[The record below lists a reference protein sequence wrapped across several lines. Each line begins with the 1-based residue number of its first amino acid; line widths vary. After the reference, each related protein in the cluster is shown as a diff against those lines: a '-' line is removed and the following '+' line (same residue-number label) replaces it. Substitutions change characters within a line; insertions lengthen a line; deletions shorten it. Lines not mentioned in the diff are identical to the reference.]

1 MKPKEVVEIIRNQ
14 KVVKIVNDYDKLD
27 EYIDPILEELRS
39 RQKRDEGWEEIK
51 GETGGGY
58 GMNVFFNRNTFA
70 TDVVAWRGRY
80 EFLDCLGG
88 WVYPW
93 SWLVSKSGVRGQLCK
108 HPFEDK
114 GYWLYLSDRMG
125 NHWDITPEEITKNY
139 IVDWNSINFNGIHPT
154 K

>member
-14 KVVKIVNDYDKLD
+14 KVIKVVSDYDKLD

-39 RQKRDEGWEEIK
+39 RRKRDEGWEEIK
-51 GETGGGY
+51 GEVGGGY

-70 TDVVAWRGRY
+70 TDVVAWRARY

-93 SWLVSKSGVRGQLCK
+93 SWLVSKSGVRGQLCM

-125 NHWDITPEEITKNY
+125 NRWDITPEEITKNY
-139 IVDWNSINFNGIHPT
+139 IVDWNSVNFNGVHPA